1 MPFKSKAQRRKFYT
15 MANRGEISE
24 KTVKHW
30 EDATHGKKLPEHV
43 KKAFDAI
50 ALPPTPT
57 VPSPAPLSPVVA
69 VAAAPTIAKLKAQAV
84 YKLSSVEH
92 DQISGGK
99 ADHKS
104 DKDFDP
110 EQLAKGLKVEREHTS
125 DPAKALEITEDHLTE
140 FDRYYTALDKM
151 EKKLKE
157 GKTAAYCI
165 GVHAARCTIAH

>member
-1 MPFKSKAQRRKFYT
+1 MPFKSDAQRRFMY
-15 MANRGEISE
+15 AQHPRIAARWSE
-24 KTVKHW
+24 HTPK
-30 EDATHGKKLPEHV
+30 GKDLPEHV
-43 KKAFDAI
+43 KKAVEMAA
-50 ALPPTPT
+50 ALL
-57 VPSPAPLSPVVA
+57 PAPVA
-69 VAAAPTIAKLKAQAV
+69 PPLPLAPAVAIAAAPTIAKLKAQAV

-157 GKTAAYCI
+157 GKTAAYQL
-165 GVHAARCTIAH
+165 GVHTARCTIAH